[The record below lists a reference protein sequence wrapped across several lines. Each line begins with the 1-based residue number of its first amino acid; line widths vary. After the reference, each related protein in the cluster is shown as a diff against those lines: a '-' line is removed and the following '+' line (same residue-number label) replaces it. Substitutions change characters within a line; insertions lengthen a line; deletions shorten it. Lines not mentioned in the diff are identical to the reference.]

1 MLSLLL
7 SPPKDAPPVMDY
19 GVRFFVHF
27 LRFISGPNSAS
38 RTRCGCS
45 GVPFLPSGGRL
56 LRRPFLSLMGPKN
69 ARRCSQSAFGLVNPV
84 VSKAGNDLRRPFSNF
99 VSGLGSVPRTHCG
112 YSGVRFF
119 PSEGRLPGLPL
130 GAVLFEHVNA
140 RMATGKSRK
149 IKFSLI
155 PAHA

>member
-7 SPPKDAPPVMDY
+7 SSPKDAPPVMDY

-56 LRRPFLSLMGPKN
+56 LRGPFPGPLEPKN

-84 VSKAGNDLRRPFSNF
+84 VSKAGNDLRRPFFNF
-99 VSGLGSVPRTHCG
+99 VSGLGSMPRTHCG
-112 YSGVRFF
+112 CSGVRFF
-119 PSEGRLPGLPL
+119 PSEGRLQGLPL
-130 GAVLFEHVNA
+130 GAVLFEHMSVF
-140 RMATGKSRK
+140 MATGKSDFR
-149 IKFSLI
+149 
-155 PAHA
+155 